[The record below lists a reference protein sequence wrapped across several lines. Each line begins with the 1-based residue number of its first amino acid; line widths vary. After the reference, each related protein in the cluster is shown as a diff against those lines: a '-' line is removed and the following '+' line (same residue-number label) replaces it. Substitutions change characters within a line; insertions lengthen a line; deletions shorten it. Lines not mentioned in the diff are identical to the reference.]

1 MYGKTPESSAF
12 RGFFIRLEKGVAP
25 QQKVTLA
32 SFSIETGISPALPSV
47 QMAASQLRQA
57 VTTFRT

>member
-1 MYGKTPESSAF
+1 MYGRTPESSAF
-12 RGFFIRLEKGVAP
+12 WGFSIRLGKGVAP

-32 SFSIETGISPALPSV
+32 SFSIETGISPALPSM
-47 QMAASQLRQA
+47 QMAASHLRQA